1 MIFVIINEKLN
12 DVIHNYKNHNI
23 LILRIYFIFISKKN
37 LCIVLFLD
45 KSSQQLLEPAHDK
58 LHGSLTL
65 NNSEMI
71 HRNARGS
78 CHELSEVTSKLLHA
92 TAS

>member
-1 MIFVIINEKLN
+1 M
-12 DVIHNYKNHNI
+12 
-23 LILRIYFIFISKKN
+23 SKKN
-37 LCIVLFLD
+37 FCIVFFSD
-45 KSSQQLLEPAHDK
+45 KSSQQLLEQTHDN
-58 LHGSLTL
+58 LHASLTL

-78 CHELSEVTSKLLHA
+78 CHELSEVTSTLLHA